1 MLPSTTRQPVSSE
14 SLTLKS
20 DANVNTAVREV
31 LEKEGPIDMYDL
43 GWPFS
48 ILQLTQLGL

>member
-1 MLPSTTRQPVSSE
+1 MFPSTTRQPVSLV
-14 SLTLKS
+14 SLAFKG
-20 DANVNTAVREV
+20 DADVNTAVREI

-48 ILQLTQLGL
+48 IR